1 MRRATPEQAKQARE
15 AYAKH
20 QQLVGELAEKLGGA
34 EAREALV
41 VGRNAV
47 VRKWYIQHLDA
58 RQFWEAVLAVL
69 GAAGAEEG
77 ALLTELVTAC
87 EAMAAA
93 VDEVMASDFRAAVAA
108 WRAGPEAGQADH
120 ARGERA
126 SRLAAAGEGWPSA
139 PRFIVLGAQKCGT
152 TTLWDYLAQHP
163 LAVRALKREP
173 HFFDWHWGVVTS
185 DSAKFE
191 PGVLEEARSCLAA
204 VEGLGDEP
212 EEQEPWGV
220 GGEAVGMSR
229 RELRARYLAMFRAP
243 LAELTEGKVIG
254 ESTPSYLFYGRPV
267 LERIAAL
274 LPTVRL
280 LVILRDPTER
290 AYSHYSMTAD
300 KTSTAVLMDRR
311 KVVAGKSFEELV
323 DVDMALLAEAGVAE
337 QSADGV
343 IDAARLQACYL
354 DRLPHG
360 HGSHGY
366 VGRGL
371 YAAQLEILF
380 SCFPREQVLVLS
392 LEQLKGLDST
402 QATMAAVYDFVGL
415 PPFDIVGGAP
425 LSSSLR
431 RNTRGA
437 QALAMCAGDP
447 TPKNTRDYEPIGAE
461 MQARLRKFYAPHNRR
476 LYELLGRDLG
486 WG

>member
-1 MRRATPEQAKQARE
+1 MLAVTRSLRMRRATPEQAKQARE

-20 QQLVGELAEKLGGA
+20 QQLVGELAEKLAGA

-69 GAAGAEEG
+69 GDAGAEEG

-108 WRAGPEAGQADH
+108 WRAGPEADQADQ

-204 VEGLGDEP
+204 VEGLSDEP
-212 EEQEPWGV
+212 EEQEPWGA

-254 ESTPSYLFYGRPV
+254 ESTPSYLLYGRPV

-323 DVDMALLAEAGVAE
+323 DVDMALLAEAGVVE

-425 LSSSLR
+425 LPSSSR
-431 RNTRGA
+431 RNTHGS
-437 QALAMCAGDP
+437 QALAM
-447 TPKNTRDYEPIGAE
+447 
-461 MQARLRKFYAPHNRR
+461 
-476 LYELLGRDLG
+476 
-486 WG
+486 